1 MPIVSIYKTYHS
13 KTDIV
18 KSSISNK
25 EIWSIALPIMLGNMA
40 QTIINFTDTAFLG
53 HLGVV
58 ALGASML
65 AGLFYFV
72 FTTIAAGF
80 AIGIQIIVA
89 RRFGEKSYDRIG
101 VIFGHGSIFV
111 LLLGSLLFSILYFFS
126 DHLLLWLID
135 SSNIYDASLDYIKYR
150 QFGIIFVCFNFLY
163 RALYVGISKTKVITY
178 STVIMAVVNIILDYC
193 LIFGKCGLPEMGIS
207 GAALASLAAEVAAFT
222 FFTSYSYV
230 TLRKREFG
238 LFKIHRLEPE
248 LMGRILR
255 ISTPTMVQ
263 KLLSFGV
270 WFIFF
275 VLIEKMGETATGISS
290 ITRSVYMILIT
301 PCFAFST
308 TTNTLVSRI
317 IGEGHYNQVFATVN
331 KVLRNCLLCTIPIV
345 AIVAIFPLQIVSI
358 YTDDI
363 DFARLVIPSII
374 VICSGTIFQG
384 IGNAYFEAVSGTG
397 NTSAAL
403 YLETS
408 ILVVYV
414 LFIVAMTNLTTNVE
428 LVWTAE
434 ILYGALLGIICY
446 LYMKFAR
453 WDKKRI

>member
-1 MPIVSIYKTYHS
+1 
-13 KTDIV
+13 
-18 KSSISNK
+18 
-25 EIWSIALPIMLGNMA
+25 MLGNMA

-53 HLGVV
+53 HLGVI

-72 FTTIAAGF
+72 FTTVAAGF

-89 RRFGEKSYDRIG
+89 RRFGEKNYGRIG
-101 VIFGHGSIFV
+101 VIFEHGSLFV
-111 LLLGSLLFSILYFFS
+111 LLLGLILFSILYFFS
-126 DHLLLWLID
+126 DQLLLWLID
-135 SSNIYDASLDYIKYR
+135 SQNIYEASIDYIKYR
-150 QFGIIFVCFNFLY
+150 QFGIAFVCFNFLY
-163 RALYVGISKTKVITY
+163 RALYVGISNTKVITY
-178 STVIMAVVNIILDYC
+178 STAIMAVVNIALDYC
-193 LIFGKCGLPEMGIS
+193 LIFGKCGFPQMGIG
-207 GAALASLAAEVAAFT
+207 GAALASLCAEVSAFA
-222 FFTSYSYV
+222 FFTLYSYI
-230 TLRKREFG
+230 TLRNREFG
-238 LFKIHRLEPE
+238 MFKIHGLESE
-248 LMGRILR
+248 LMGRILK

-263 KLLSFGV
+263 KLFSFSV

-290 ITRSVYMILIT
+290 ITRSIYMILIT

-317 IGEGHYNQVFATVN
+317 IGEGRLNQIFPTIN
-331 KVLRNCLLCTIPIV
+331 KVLKNCMLCTIPIV
-345 AIVAIFPLQIVSI
+345 IFVAIFPMQIAGI
-358 YTDDI
+358 YTDDL
-363 DFARLVIPSII
+363 DFARLVIPSIL

-403 YLETS
+403 YLES
-408 ILVVYV
+408 AVLVVYI
-414 LFIVAMTNLTTNVE
+414 LFIFAMTHLTTRVE

-434 ILYGALLGIICY
+434 ILYGALLGILCF

>member
-1 MPIVSIYKTYHS
+1 MKAQI
-13 KTDIV
+13 TDR
-18 KSSISNK
+18 
-25 EIWSIALPIMLGNMA
+25 EIWGIALPIMLGNMA

-72 FTTIAAGF
+72 FTTVAAGF

-89 RRFGEKSYDRIG
+89 RRFGERNYGRIG
-101 VIFGHGSIFV
+101 VIFQHGSLFV
-111 LLLGSLLFSILYFFS
+111 LLLGMVLFSILYFFS
-126 DHLLLWLID
+126 DHLLLFLID
-135 SSNIYDASLDYIKYR
+135 SQNIYEASLEYIKYR
-150 QFGIIFVCFNFLY
+150 QWGIAFVCFNFLY
-163 RALYVGISKTKVITY
+163 RALYVGISNTKVITY
-178 STVIMAVVNIILDYC
+178 STIIMAVVNIVLDYC
-193 LIFGKCGLPEMGIS
+193 LIFGNLGLPQMGIG
-207 GAALASLAAEVAAFT
+207 GAALASLCAEISAFV
-222 FFTSYSYV
+222 FFTAYSYL
-230 TLRKREFG
+230 TLGKREYGMF
-238 LFKIHRLEPE
+238 RLHTPEPE
-248 LMGRILR
+248 LMGRILK

-263 KLLSFGV
+263 KLFSFSV

-290 ITRSVYMILIT
+290 ITRSIYMILIT

-317 IGEGHYNQVFATVN
+317 IGEGKREQVFPTIN
-331 KVLRNCLLCTIPIV
+331 KVLKNCMLCTIPILI
-345 AIVAIFPLQIVSI
+345 IVAVFPVQIAGI
-358 YTDDI
+358 YTNDI
-363 DFARLVIPSII
+363 DFARMVVPSIL

-403 YLETS
+403 YLETA
-408 ILVVYV
+408 ILVVYI
-414 LFIVAMTNLTTNVE
+414 LFIVTMTHLTTRVE

-434 ILYGALLGIICY
+434 ILYGALLGILCY

-453 WDKKRI
+453 WDKKSI

>member
-1 MPIVSIYKTYHS
+1 
-13 KTDIV
+13 
-18 KSSISNK
+18 
-25 EIWSIALPIMLGNMA
+25 MLGNMA

-53 HLGVV
+53 HLGVI

-72 FTTIAAGF
+72 FTTVAAGF

-89 RRFGEKSYDRIG
+89 RRFGEKNYGRIG
-101 VIFGHGSIFV
+101 VIFEHGSLFV
-111 LLLGSLLFSILYFFS
+111 LLLGLLLFSILYFFS
-126 DHLLLWLID
+126 DQLLLWLID
-135 SSNIYDASLDYIKYR
+135 SQNIYEASIDYIKYR
-150 QFGIIFVCFNFLY
+150 QFGIAFVCFNFLY
-163 RALYVGISKTKVITY
+163 RALYVGISNTKVITY
-178 STVIMAVVNIILDYC
+178 STAIMAVVNIMLDYC
-193 LIFGKCGLPEMGIS
+193 LIFGNLGFPKMGIS
-207 GAALASLAAEVAAFT
+207 GAALASLCAEVSAFV
-222 FFTSYSYV
+222 FFTMYSYI
-230 TLRKREFG
+230 TLRNREFG
-238 LFKIHRLEPE
+238 MFKIHGLESE
-248 LMGRILR
+248 LMGRILK

-263 KLLSFGV
+263 KLFSFSV

-290 ITRSVYMILIT
+290 ITRSIYMILIT

-317 IGEGHYNQVFATVN
+317 IGEGRLNQIFPTIN
-331 KVLRNCLLCTIPIV
+331 KVLKNCMLCTIPIV
-345 AIVAIFPLQIVSI
+345 IFVAIFPMQIAGI
-358 YTDDI
+358 YTDDL
-363 DFARLVIPSII
+363 DFARLVIPSIL

-384 IGNAYFEAVSGTG
+384 IGNGYFEAVSGTG

-403 YLETS
+403 YLES
-408 ILVVYV
+408 AVLVVYI
-414 LFIVAMTNLTTNVE
+414 LFIFAMTHLTTRVE

-434 ILYGALLGIICY
+434 ILYGALLGILCF

>member
-1 MPIVSIYKTYHS
+1 MKTHI
-13 KTDIV
+13 T
-18 KSSISNK
+18 NK

-80 AIGIQIIVA
+80 AVGVQIIIA
-89 RRFGEKSYDRIG
+89 RRFGEKNYGRIG
-101 VIFGHGSIFV
+101 VIFQHGSLFV
-111 LLLGSLLFSILYFFS
+111 LVLGCLLLSVLYLFS

-135 SSNIYDASLDYIKYR
+135 SQNIYEASLDYIKYR

-163 RALYVGISKTKVITY
+163 RALYVGISSTKVITY
-178 STVIMAVVNIILDYC
+178 STIIMAIVNIFLDYC
-193 LIFGKCGLPEMGIS
+193 LIFGNWGFPEMGIA
-207 GAALASLAAEVAAFT
+207 GAAIASFAAEISAFV
-222 FFTSYSYV
+222 FFSVYSYIK
-230 TLRKREFG
+230 LRNKEYGMFRRYR
-238 LFKIHRLEPE
+238 IEPE

-290 ITRSVYMILIT
+290 ITRSIYMILIT

-308 TTNTLVSRI
+308 TTNTLVSKV
-317 IGEGHYNQVFATVN
+317 IGEGHTDQVFSTIG
-331 KVLRNCLLCTIPIV
+331 KVLKNCLLCTIPIV
-345 AIVAIFPLQIVSI
+345 VIVAIFPVTIASI
-358 YTDDI
+358 YTDDLN
-363 DFARLVIPSII
+363 FATLVVPSIL

-403 YLETS
+403 YLES
-408 ILVVYV
+408 IILVVYV
-414 LFIVAMTNLTTNVE
+414 LYIVAMTNLTTKVE
-428 LVWTAE
+428 WVWTAE
-434 ILYGALLGIICY
+434 ILYGVLLGILCS
-446 LYMKFAR
+446 LYMKYAK

>member
-1 MPIVSIYKTYHS
+1 MKAQIT
-13 KTDIV
+13 
-18 KSSISNK
+18 NR

-72 FTTIAAGF
+72 FTTVAAGF

-89 RRFGEKSYDRIG
+89 RRFGERNYGRIG
-101 VIFGHGSIFV
+101 VIFQHGSLFV
-111 LLLGSLLFSILYFFS
+111 LLLGMVLFSILYFFS
-126 DHLLLWLID
+126 DHLLLYLID
-135 SSNIYDASLDYIKYR
+135 SQNIYEASLDYIKYR
-150 QFGIIFVCFNFLY
+150 QWGIAFVCFNFLY
-163 RALYVGISKTKVITY
+163 RALYVGISNTKVITY
-178 STVIMAVVNIILDYC
+178 STIIMAVVNIALDYC
-193 LIFGKCGLPEMGIS
+193 LIFGNLGLPQMGIG
-207 GAALASLAAEVAAFT
+207 GAALASLCAEISAFV
-222 FFTSYSYV
+222 FFTAYTYI
-230 TLRKREFG
+230 TLGKREYGMFS
-238 LFKIHRLEPE
+238 IHAPEPE
-248 LMGRILR
+248 LMGRILK

-263 KLLSFGV
+263 KLFSFSV

-290 ITRSVYMILIT
+290 ITRSIYMILIT

-317 IGEGHYNQVFATVN
+317 IGEGKREQVFPTIN
-331 KVLRNCLLCTIPIV
+331 KVLKNCMLCTIPILI
-345 AIVAIFPLQIVSI
+345 IVALFPVQIAGI
-358 YTDDI
+358 YTDDL
-363 DFARLVIPSII
+363 DFARMVVPSIL

-403 YLETS
+403 YLETA
-408 ILVVYV
+408 ILVVYI
-414 LFIVAMTNLTTNVE
+414 LFIVAMTHLTTRVE

-434 ILYGALLGIICY
+434 ILYGALLGILCC

-453 WDKKRI
+453 WDRKSI